1 VALGKIENAKKTI
14 NALPVQHP
22 FEIKYDRI
30 EKTPWESCT
39 KVLDNGSRKEA
50 LMKGW

>member
-1 VALGKIENAKKTI
+1 MVHDFAWGCAEILK
-14 NALPVQHP
+14 
-22 FEIKYDRI
+22 IKYDRI

-50 LMKGW
+50 LLKGW